1 MATATLISVEEYL
14 ATSYS
19 PDVEL
24 IDGRLVERNLGEYDH
39 SRLQTKVAGWFLS
52 REREWNIRVVVEQR
66 VQVKPGRFRIP
77 DVSVISRDQPIEP
90 VFTRPPLACIE
101 VLSKD
106 DTLLSLED
114 RVDDYIALGVGN
126 IWVLDPVKR
135 RAYICTKGSFREPD
149 EGILVVP
156 GSPIQIPLK
165 DLFADLD

>member
-14 ATSYS
+14 VTSYS
-19 PDVEL
+19 PDAEL
-24 IDGRLVERNLGEYDH
+24 IDGQLVERNLGEYDH
-39 SRLQTKVAGWFLS
+39 ANLQTALVTWLRNRA
-52 REREWNIRVVVEQR
+52 REWGIRAIVEQR
-66 VQVKPGRFRIP
+66 IRVGAKRYRIP
-77 DVSVISRDQPIEP
+77 DVCVISRDQPIEP
-90 VFTRPPLACIE
+90 VFTRPPLVCIE

-106 DTLLSLED
+106 DTLLSIED

-135 RAYICTKGSFREPD
+135 RAYICTKGSFKEPD

-156 GSPIQIPLK
+156 GSPIQIPLT

>member
-24 IDGRLVERNLGEYDH
+24 LDGQLVERDLGEFDH
-39 SRLQTKVAGWFLS
+39 ANLQTTLASWIHT
-52 REREWNIRVVVEQR
+52 RAREWKARVVVEQR
-66 VQVKPGRFRIP
+66 IRVRAKRYRIP
-77 DVSVISRDQPIEP
+77 DVCIISRDQPIEP
-90 VFTRPPLACIE
+90 VFTRPPLVCIE

-106 DTLLSLED
+106 DRLLSLED
-114 RVDDYIALGVGN
+114 RVDDYIAFGVEN

-135 RAYICTKGSFREPD
+135 RAFVCTKGSFKEPAD
-149 EGILVVP
+149 GVLVVP
-156 GSPIQIPLK
+156 DSPIQIPLK